1 MLVDKRVYENDES
14 KEIYKYLDT
23 HTLVR
28 IERIFG
34 LPIFSEAPFGD
45 DFLVIKGVGSTYI
58 IYCTISNTLLAII
71 LSELV
76 HSAKTRTCI
85 AAGPA

>member
-1 MLVDKRVYENDES
+1 MSNH
-14 KEIYKYLDT
+14 IP

-45 DFLVIKGVGSTYI
+45 DFLVIKGVGNGLTKPGGNHMMSTEI
-58 IYCTISNTLLAII
+58 I
-71 LSELV
+71 
-76 HSAKTRTCI
+76 
-85 AAGPA
+85 